1 MYRFGQFLVNP
12 SAFLGWFDALGVA
25 AVGMML
31 FTLCQLRKYFLLRL
45 NPGLTPETFGLGL
58 AVGGALSIVLT
69 LVLTIASLISFELV
83 MDQSGADLDQ
93 RRSRVARMDQT
104 CYQQHLQTNR
114 IAQAFALAARNNK
127 NSKAT
132 AVVIVV
138 CILLFVIG
146 AGYAFTL
153 LKLSFWG
160 SFLAMSA
167 GVGLPEELTKA
178 ATGLL
183 LLYLL
188 FDTRSLSQIQFRRT
202 VLVAFGIAGLG
213 FGAGESLKYFG
224 VYASEQTPAFFYIV
238 RAVWCVTLHGAW
250 TLIVGAILANLLPQ
264 DAEALKAKKED
275 IFFMMLLACIPS
287 AIAHGLY
294 DACCLQ
300 ESLLLWIVGGV
311 SLIVAMGTIEGFLEG
326 QPQYTNAYKQ
336 PV

>member
-1 MYRFGQFLVNP
+1 MHRFGQFLVDP
-12 SAFLGWFDALGVA
+12 SAFLGWFDALGIA
-25 AVGMML
+25 AVGIMF
-31 FTLCQLRKYFLLRL
+31 FTLFQLRKYFLLRL
-45 NPGLTPETFGLGL
+45 NPGLTAETFGLGVG
-58 AVGGALSIVLT
+58 VGGAISIVLT
-69 LVLTIASLISFELV
+69 ILITIASLLSFKLV
-83 MDQSGADLDQ
+83 MDLTDADLD
-93 RRSRVARMDQT
+93 RNRSRVAGIDQT
-104 CYQQHLQTNR
+104 RYQQDLRINRLQ
-114 IAQAFALAARNNK
+114 QAFVMAATNNK
-127 NSKAT
+127 NNKEM

-153 LKLSFWG
+153 LKLTFWG

-178 ATGLL
+178 ATGLV

-188 FDTRSLSQIQFRRT
+188 FDTKSLSRIQFRRT

-224 VYASEQTPAFFYIV
+224 AYASEQASLVFYTG
-238 RAVWCVTLHGAW
+238 RATWCVMLHGAW

-275 IFFMMLLACIPS
+275 IFFMVLLACIPS

-300 ESLLLWIVGGV
+300 ESLLPWIVGGI
-311 SLIVAMGTIEGFLEG
+311 SLIAAMGTIEGFLEE
-326 QPQYTNAYKQ
+326 QPQH
-336 PV
+336 